1 MGSSPSIVHGP
12 PRPTGV
18 GVWSVP
24 LRYGDP
30 GRAAE
35 AAAELEELGFGAL
48 WIPDSG
54 GSVLESVENLLK
66 ATEHT
71 TIATGVLN
79 LWMHDPAQ
87 VAATYAELRE
97 AHADRFLLGIGV
109 SQAAVVDASL
119 EPGRYRKPLAAMRA
133 YLDDLD
139 AAPAPVPSDHRVL
152 AAIGPKML
160 ALSAERAGGA
170 HPYLILPDNTRE
182 AREILGTGPLLA
194 PEQTVVLTDD
204 ADEARTIGREF
215 LSGYLGFATY
225 ANKML
230 QSGFSA
236 DDVETVSDRLVDA
249 LVAWGDED
257 AILRRVDEHLDAGAD
272 HVALQV
278 LTGDMMEFPMRQWR
292 RLGAALGDR
301 RAA

>member
-1 MGSSPSIVHGP
+1 MGFGPSTAHSPM
-12 PRPTGV
+12 RPTGV

-35 AAAELEELGFGAL
+35 AAAELEELGFTAL
-48 WIPDSG
+48 WLPDAG
-54 GSVLESVENLLK
+54 GSVLASVENLLK
-66 ATEHT
+66 ATERT

-87 VAATYAELRE
+87 VAAVHAELRE
-97 AHADRFLLGIGV
+97 AHGDRFLLGIGV

-119 EPGRYRKPLAAMRA
+119 EPGRYRKPLSAMRA

-139 AAPAPVPSDHRVL
+139 AAPVPVPGDHRVL

-160 ALSAERAGGA
+160 SLSAERAGGA
-170 HPYLILPDNTRE
+170 HPYLVLPDNTRD

-194 PEQTVVLTDD
+194 PEQTVILTDD
-204 ADEARTIGREF
+204 ADQARTIGREF
-215 LSGYLGFATY
+215 LSGYLAFATY
-225 ANKML
+225 ADKML
-230 QSGFSA
+230 ESGFSA

-249 LVAWGDED
+249 LVVWGDED
-257 AILRRVDEHLDAGAD
+257 AVLRRVDEHLDAGAD

-301 RAA
+301 RTT